1 MNETVP
7 STPTPS
13 APAPAPSSSLDHE
26 ATPQMSSATPQSIQT
41 RRESNRKIKKPK
53 YDLDD
58 TLNPSA
64 SAIPADLTNDSSL
77 ATPTTSTGGAQPR
90 PLNAANLYQLKY
102 CNQLLKELFSKR
114 HLEYAW
120 PFYKPVDVKGLG
132 LVDYFEIIREPM
144 DMGSVRAKLEGRE
157 YSSPGEFAADMRLIF
172 TNCYKYNAPDSD
184 VVFMAKKLEE
194 AFEIRFAKMP
204 PPPTAQT
211 PHTPLTINTNVTS
224 KSAANNNNN
233 VNSSNLLLSGNS
245 GLAGKRR
252 DSSQSNNTNKSTV
265 SPSAHSL
272 NNLTPNSSG
281 ARSTSRSANKQQ
293 LQLQQQQQQQ
303 QQTPVAKLNKKK
315 KPAASK
321 TPKTPAEVNSNENSG
336 AESEMEEEEEGA
348 ELAQSDNERE
358 NGNSSAGGDESE
370 DESDEE
376 DEEDEDDD
384 DDDDDDSDDDS
395 DYERQMRE
403 LQEQLTKI
411 NEQLAL
417 LTQKKQKKKSKKK
430 AKKQAAKSKKGAQ
443 TNRLG

>member
-1 MNETVP
+1 
-7 STPTPS
+7 
-13 APAPAPSSSLDHE
+13 
-26 ATPQMSSATPQSIQT
+26 MSSATPQSIQT

-233 VNSSNLLLSGNS
+233 NNVNSSNLLLSGNS

-281 ARSTSRSANKQQ
+281 ARSTSRAANKQQ
-293 LQLQQQQQQQ
+293 LQLQ